1 MIDLDEP
8 KLEKDVEKA
17 REVYVWEYKKRYSLP
32 PVVADKKIAYG
43 ILRDLIRAQGIDKTI
58 ALIKKYLAQNTDHY
72 VKNKH
77 SLRVLSDSVAAINAA
92 RASPKGLVGRVPLS
106 ISLSVYCDRCG
117 RQFTWIGPAD
127 ELGSQAKL
135 CTPCSR

>member
-43 ILRDLIRAQGIDKTI
+43 ILRDLIRAQGIEKSI
-58 ALIKKYLAQNTDHY
+58 ALIKKYLAQNDNHY
-72 VKNKH
+72 VQNKH

-92 RASPKGLVGRVPLS
+92 LASPKGLVGRVPLS
-106 ISLSVYCDRCG
+106 ISLNVFCDRCG
-117 RQFTWIGPAD
+117 RSFVWVGPAD
-127 ELGSQAKL
+127 EVGSKTQL
-135 CTPCSR
+135 CEPCSR